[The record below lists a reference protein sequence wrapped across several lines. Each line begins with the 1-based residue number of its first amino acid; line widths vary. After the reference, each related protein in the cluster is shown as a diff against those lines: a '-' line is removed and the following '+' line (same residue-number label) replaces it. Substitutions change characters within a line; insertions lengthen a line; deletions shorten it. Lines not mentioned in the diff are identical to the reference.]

1 MPRQFSI
8 EKTRNI
14 GIMAHIDAG
23 KTTLTERILFYTG
36 RIHRAGEVH
45 EGTTTM
51 DWMEQERER
60 GITITSA
67 ATTTVWDKHAI
78 NIIDTPGHVDFTV
91 EVERSLRVLDGAI
104 AVFCGVGGVEPQSET
119 VWRQADK
126 YGIPRI
132 AFVNKLDRVGSDF
145 DFVVRMIRERLGAHP
160 VPVQIPVMMGDI
172 FQGIIDLV
180 SMQFV
185 AYIEEGTIIR
195 PEAQP
200 IPKDLIAKA
209 DAARHTLLDSVAEF
223 SDELMAAY
231 LEGGPLDPVLL
242 RGAIRRGTMASKIVP
257 VFGGSAFKHKGVRL
271 LLDGVVD
278 YLPSPADV
286 RPVVGRHPTH
296 EGEEVRRP
304 SDDEPFS
311 GLAFKVMT
319 DPFVGR
325 LVFLRV
331 YSGTLASG
339 ATLLNATTQKNE
351 RLGRLVRMHAN
362 KREEVDE
369 AHAGQIVAG
378 VGLRRVSTG
387 DTLCDPD
394 HPILLESMHFPEPV
408 ISVAIEPKT
417 KADEEKLAT
426 ALQKL
431 AEEDPTFQIRTDED
445 SGQTIISGMGEL
457 HLEILTDRML
467 REFRVEAS
475 VGKPQVA
482 YRETITQTIEH
493 RERYVKQTGGH
504 GQYGDVKIRLEPNP
518 GGGFVFIDKIVGGA
532 IPREYIQPIHRGVRD
547 SLESGMLA
555 GFPVVDVKITLL
567 DGSYHEVD
575 SSEMAFRVTGMRAMR
590 EALQRANPQLLEPIM
605 EVEVVVPEEYM
616 GEVISDLSARRGRI
630 TGMFRRGDVQVVVA
644 HVPLAAM
651 FGYATD
657 LRSASQGRAVYTMQF
672 ARYEAVPE
680 GVAQAVVSAR

>member
-1 MPRQFSI
+1 
-8 EKTRNI
+8 
-14 GIMAHIDAG
+14 MAHIDAG

-45 EGTTTM
+45 DGTATM

-67 ATTTVWDKHAI
+67 ATTTVWEKHSI

-126 YGIPRI
+126 YAVPRI

-145 DFVVRMIRERLGAHP
+145 DFVVRMMRERLGARP
-160 VPVQIPVMMGDI
+160 VPVQIPIKMGDL
-172 FQGIIDLV
+172 FQGLIDLV
-180 SMQFV
+180 EMEFFV
-185 AYIEEGTIIR
+185 YVEEAAHTTVVK
-195 PEAQP
+195 EP
-200 IPKDLIAKA
+200 IPKDLATRA
-209 DAARHTLLDSVAEF
+209 EEARHAMLDEIAEF
-223 SDELMAAY
+223 SDELTAAY
-231 LEGGPLDPVLL
+231 LEGAEITPALIKA
-242 RGAIRRGTMASKIVP
+242 AIRRGTIANKIVP

-271 LLDGVVD
+271 LLDGVID

-286 RPVVGRHPTH
+286 PPVVGH
-296 EGEEVRRP
+296 EPSKETEEVRRP
-304 SDDEPFS
+304 TDDEPFAA
-311 GLAFKVMT
+311 LAFKVMT

-325 LVFLRV
+325 LVFIRI
-331 YSGTLASG
+331 YSGRIESG
-339 ATLLNATTQKNE
+339 STVWNSGTQKAE

-362 KREEVDE
+362 KREDVEE
-369 AHAGQIVAG
+369 AYAGQIVAA
-378 VGLRRVSTG
+378 VGLRRLSTG
-387 DTLCDPD
+387 DTLSAPD
-394 HPILLESMHFPEPV
+394 HEIVLESMHFPEPV

-417 KADEEKLAT
+417 KADEEKLAA

-431 AEEDPTFQIRTDED
+431 AEEDPTFRIKVDED

-457 HLEILTDRML
+457 HLDIITDRMR

-482 YRETITQTIEH
+482 YRETITRVLEH

-504 GQYGDVKIRLEPNP
+504 GQYGDVSIRVEPNP
-518 GGGFVFIDKIVGGA
+518 GHGYVFIDKIVGGV
-532 IPREYIQPIHRGVRD
+532 IPREYIPAVQKGVHDGLD
-547 SLESGMLA
+547 SGVLA
-555 GFPVVDVKITLL
+555 GFPVVDVKVTLV
-567 DGSYHEVD
+567 DGSYHDVD
-575 SSEMAFRVTGMRAMR
+575 SSEMAFRVAGQRAIR
-590 EALQRANPQLLEPIM
+590 EALTKASPQLLEPIM
-605 EVEVVVPEEYM
+605 EVEVVLPEEYM
-616 GEVISDLSARRGRI
+616 GEVISDLSSRRGRI
-630 TGMFRRGDVQVVVA
+630 TGMFRRGDAQVVVA

-680 GVAQAVVSAR
+680 GVAQTLVSAR